1 MIEFDT
7 KNGRCHIAGTVI
19 EVTSELVSLVHCAY
33 ESIEKNIDK
42 ETADGFAKLFQ
53 NTIHV
58 AFLNND
64 EISKEAEKKKKE
76 AEIMINKLS
85 DLLNTVKKNLSEE
98 DPETD
103 KAPANDHF
111 DDFNK
116 WLYGEEET
124 DE

>member
-7 KNGRCHIAGTVI
+7 KNGRCHIAGTVLEI
-19 EVTSELVSLVHCAY
+19 TSELISLVHFAY

-42 ETADGFAKLFQ
+42 ETADCFGRLFQ
-53 NTIHV
+53 NKVHV

-76 AEIMINKLS
+76 AETMINKLS
-85 DLLNTVKKNLSEE
+85 DLLGIVKKNLSEE

-103 KAPANDHF
+103 KAPVDDHF

-116 WLYGEEET
+116 WLYGEEEE